1 MKKLL
6 TLFLDGLK
14 PESLE
19 FMPFLNS
26 FEHKARIETQLGY
39 SVACHA
45 NMYTGVFPDKHGLWF
60 VWKRSPQTSPFKN
73 VKFARYL
80 PFINTLPGKL
90 ILHKLATISCKNTSW
105 FGIPRIIHMPVKYWP
120 YIDVSEKKM
129 YCEEGY
135 IEKYPTLFDILRREN
150 VPFEVVG
157 MDKSEK
163 EESRIIEKHR
173 FSQVQQWTYLFMGDV
188 DHFSHKYCQ
197 NSKEGIARLRALD
210 ALLEK
215 KYAEYSKCVP
225 DFNFILFSD
234 HGHIP
239 VKLRIDV
246 YAIFREKGID
256 LKRYLHIIDV
266 NYLRIWVKNNQEKE
280 LLEEILVSTLKGFVL
295 TPQLLQKYRL
305 PLDRREHGD
314 IIFYLDAPCIFSK
327 TIWGYSRGI
336 KGYSRGIKS
345 MHGYLP
351 SYSDSDGVLTSNL
364 RIGSDRIS
372 LIDILPSHLQLL
384 NIEIPEYVE
393 GKSIWVN

>member
-6 TLFLDGLK
+6 TIFLDGLK
-14 PESLE
+14 PKSLE

-45 NMYTGVFPDKHGLWF
+45 NMYTGVPPDKHKLWF

-90 ILHKLATISCKNTSW
+90 ILHKLAIIRCKNTSF
-105 FGIPRIIHMPVKYWP
+105 FGIPRIIHMPVRYWP
-120 YIDVSEKKM
+120 HINVSEKRM
-129 YCEEGY
+129 YCEKGY

-163 EESRIIEKHR
+163 EESRIVERHR

-188 DHFSHKYCQ
+188 DHFSHRYCQ
-197 NSKEGIARLRALD
+197 DSKEGIAGLRSMD
-210 ALLEK
+210 RLLEK
-215 KYAEYSKCVP
+215 KYLEYSKLVP
-225 DFNFILFSD
+225 DFDFILFSD

-239 VKLRIDV
+239 VESRIDI
-246 YAIFREKGID
+246 YALFRREGID
-256 LKRYLHIIDV
+256 LNKYFHITDT
-266 NYLRIWVKNNQEKE
+266 NYLRIWVNNDADEQMLKSV
-280 LLEEILVSTLKGFVL
+280 LIDNLKGFVL
-295 TPQLLQKYRL
+295 TRQLLEKYRL
-305 PLDRREHGD
+305 PSDKNEYGD
-314 IIFYLDAPCIFSK
+314 IVFYLDAPCIFSK
-327 TIWGYSRGI
+327 TIWGNSR
-336 KGYSRGIKS
+336 RIKS

-393 GKSIWVN
+393 GNSIWVK